1 MSGNVTVLL
10 ARRSIRARIGRLI
23 AIAVAI
29 VIGVSFVVGSFVL
42 ADSLRGGFD
51 SLFTDINSHTDLE
64 VRTKLAF
71 GDTNDGSTRDPMPA
85 SLVDTVQSVPGVGTV
100 DPGIQR
106 QAVIIGP
113 DGEAVGSGGAPSF
126 GISWDG
132 DTSDSPIVIR
142 EGKARAATPRPS
154 STRPPPT
161 RRTSPSVT
169 RSRSSP
175 PPACTRSRSS
185 A

>member
-1 MSGNVTVLL
+1 MSNVTVLF

-71 GDTNDGSTRDPMPA
+71 GDTNDGSTRDPIPA
-85 SLVDTVQSVPGVGTV
+85 SLLDTVQAVAGRGHAST
-100 DPGIQR
+100 PGIQR

-113 DGEAVGSGGAPSF
+113 DGEAVGSGGAPDVRHLV
-126 GISWDG
+126 GRRHVRQPDR
-132 DTSDSPIVIR
+132 D
-142 EGKARAATPRPS
+142 PRRQGPERR
-154 STRPPPT
+154 RP
-161 RRTSPSVT
+161 RR
-169 RSRSSP
+169 
-175 PPACTRSRSS
+175 
-185 A
+185 